1 MPVKIGGSYVS
12 EAAVSF
18 AKAQAEEGNKDSDV
32 IKNLKEKFPNVNFT
46 VGTKPFSGTGTN
58 NVSISS
64 KILKQME
71 NDPEKRLEYEA
82 LIYDI
87 ANTDLAQG
95 RKLKSGGFIIGDDGG
110 LRAWSVSEH
119 NDGNGRN
126 IANLNKKNKKSWLDE
141 MLVNTVKKKKSSP
154 LKEAREKLLEKAKA
168 KAEEKK
174 SAAILDIS
182 SEGKALALNETS
194 ENISFKN
201 TDELSKYL
209 FQNFDVVKGGM
220 TKISAKYLKDCV
232 KDEKKMQ
239 SLFNNLSAADAT
251 LKARQK
257 EVGFQGMRVKID
269 ENGEVSMES
278 SKSTVGFNG
287 EKLKRQMAAA
297 ATKGDMKAV
306 LALIEEDIKTL
317 EDGFKNNMCDA
328 AEVEKAKDLLAE
340 AKEKMA
346 KLPDRAP
353 TPEEQ
358 SIMAVNMVI

>member
-1 MPVKIGGSYVS
+1 MPVKIGGSYVT

-18 AKAQAEEGNKDSDV
+18 AKAQAEEGNKDSYV
-32 IKNLKEKFPNVNFT
+32 IKSLKEKFPNTKFT

-58 NVSISS
+58 NVSISP

-87 ANTDLAQG
+87 SNTDLAQG
-95 RKLKSGGFIIGDDGG
+95 RKLKSGGFIVGDDGG
-110 LRAWSVSEH
+110 LRAWSVSEN

-126 IANLNKKNKKSWLDE
+126 IANLNKKNKKSWFDE
-141 MLVNTVKKKKSSP
+141 MLGNAAKKKKSLP
-154 LKEAREKLLEKAKA
+154 LKEEREKLLEKAKIKA
-168 KAEEKK
+168 KEKN
-174 SAAILDIS
+174 SAAVLDIS
-182 SEGKALALNETS
+182 SEGKVLSLGKTS
-194 ENISFKN
+194 ESASFKDS
-201 TDELSKYL
+201 DELSKYL

-220 TKISAKYLKDCV
+220 TKISAKYLRDCV

-239 SLFNNLSAADAT
+239 TLFDNLSAADAS

-257 EVGFQGMRVKID
+257 EIGFQGMSVKID

-287 EKLKRQMAAA
+287 EKIKRQMAAA
-297 ATKGDMKAV
+297 ATKNDMKAV

-328 AEVEKAKDLLAE
+328 AEVEKAKKLLDE

-346 KLPDRAP
+346 KLPNRAP

-358 SIMAVNMVI
+358 SIMAVNMAI